1 MARFSVHE
9 WPEGDGLL
17 LNLQTDFLDWLD
29 TRIVAPLLPKAFAPP
44 PARYLNPVFQIDGR
58 DHVMLTQAMAAV
70 PVSAMGR
77 EIGNLEDAQDEITR
91 ALDMV
96 FQGF

>member
-1 MARFSVHE
+1 MARFSVYE
-9 WPEGDGLL
+9 WPAGDGLL

-29 TRIVAPLLPKAFAPP
+29 TRIVAPLVPVESAPP
-44 PARYLNPVFQIDGR
+44 PARHLNPVLHIDGR
-58 DHVMLTQAMAAV
+58 DHVLLTQAMAAV

-77 EIGNLEDAQDEITR
+77 ELESLANAQDEITR